1 MAKKNKTVLRVGRLN
16 TIGHVASE
24 LGKIYRSARKGDLDC
39 LDAVRLAGV
48 LRELRS
54 TIELGD
60 IERRL
65 AALEAQ
71 DE

>member
-1 MAKKNKTVLRVGRLN
+1 MTLLANQAKTEICRVSCLIGVSMA
-16 TIGHVASE
+16 
-24 LGKIYRSARKGDLDC
+24 C

-65 AALEAQ
+65 TALEAQ